1 MKKYDYMMIT
11 EIGEL
16 IPKPEVVTELLNNGY
31 YVVPNSFI
39 NRYMDDEHELI
50 MLKLKIK
57 NKKLIEAEDYN
68 G

>member
-39 NRYMDDEHELI
+39 DKYMDDEHELI

-57 NKKLIEAEDYN
+57 NKKLIEVEDYN